1 MIKGV
6 CVEGDTNMTALDHQQ
21 ELIETARLHRI
32 FEENEDKERAA
43 KAELFAKK
51 ILKNNFIIGFAG
63 HFSSGKS
70 SMINALTG
78 ETLLPSSPIP
88 TSANIVNV
96 QKSEQDYAI
105 VNRRNEKP
113 VFFPE
118 NYDFEAVK
126 AFCKNGDVTQIDIGH
141 QGSVLPDNITV
152 MDTPGVDSTDDAH
165 RMSTESALH
174 VADMVFYVM
183 DYNHVQ
189 SELNFNFTK
198 ELQKYTELYLIVNQI
213 DKHQDNEMSFAD
225 FKQSVHE
232 SFAQWG
238 VVPKG
243 IFFTSLKDFSHPEN
257 DFEQVKQLV
266 SSSMSNWQG
275 HIGAAADS
283 ALKQLKDEHIRFLED
298 EKMERLEAFS
308 SVLTQQEWDNR
319 EDLKSEIAAV
329 ERRKSVQDF
338 ESWQEKFEKS
348 RKDLLENANI
358 MPYELRNALTAYLE
372 SVQPGFKVGI
382 LFSGKK
388 TEEERQARK
397 KEVDERLKSVV
408 SSQITTHLKKM
419 MKAFLKDAALLS
431 DEESLAIDDMVFD
444 VPFSIVENQI
454 PKGAVLTGD
463 TVLNY
468 ANSITS
474 AVQKWFI
481 NETESWKNAQSE
493 KFNGLPDEAATEM
506 DMKSEQLNQ
515 KLLAIRTLEDMES
528 RIAKVKQLF
537 SAVMPKQKAEAERQV
552 AEWQDEFHISTAD
565 MTEFDESMLEKQDEV
580 ETEQP
585 QQVDQSEKGSFDER
599 SVVRQVQQTAET
611 IEPIKGFEETA
622 QYLKRKASRLENQEF
637 TIALFGAFSAGKSS
651 FSNALM
657 GESVLPV
664 SPNPTTATI
673 NRIRP
678 VSTDKPHETADV
690 RLKTVSQMTEDV
702 RNSFQ
707 ALGINVQSLEEAY
720 DKSAALPDI
729 EAAEQHMHKS
739 FINAFRTGYPD
750 FKQRLGETLR
760 VNREEFGLYVAKEQ
774 RSCFV
779 DEIDFYYDCELT
791 RSGVTLVDTPG
802 ADSINARHTNV
813 AFEYIRNADAILFIT
828 YYNHAFARADREF
841 LIQLGRVKD
850 AFEMDKMFFVVNAID
865 LANDEQEKQAVITYV
880 KDELQRFGIR
890 FPRLFGV
897 SSLEALKDRESSGM
911 AGFEEAFHYFLR
923 EELKGMAVQS
933 LAEEEQKAVSR
944 LKSLIEQTE
953 KNLLRKD
960 ERLEELKR
968 LEQQLRIMFS
978 ASVAPLLTREM
989 KQELDELLY
998 YVNQRVFYRFNDFF
1012 KEAFNPSV
1020 FNNKSSQQALNHALQ
1035 EMKDMTAFDFQQE
1048 LRVTNLRL
1056 AQFIEKKIG
1065 SRFKE
1070 DAGKLKELNGDF
1082 SFTPYEVEEA
1092 PLLEVGR
1099 PFEEADYSSV
1109 KSYYKNNKSFFEKN
1123 EKEKLRDALQALME
1137 PDALRYLET
1146 EKANLAE
1153 WAEFWIEQEAEGL
1166 RQHIMR
1172 QAVDQIESERTLLQE
1187 QEKLVEW
1194 KDRYSNLVHERV

>member
-1 MIKGV
+1 
-6 CVEGDTNMTALDHQQ
+6 MTALDHQQ
-21 ELIETARLHRI
+21 ELIETARLHQI
-32 FEENEDKERAA
+32 FEENEDTERAA

-96 QKSEQDYAI
+96 QKAETDYAI
-105 VNRRNEKP
+105 VNRTHEKP
-113 VFFPE
+113 VYFPE

-126 AFCKNGDVTQIDIGH
+126 AFCKSGDVTQVDIGH
-141 QGSVLPDNITV
+141 KASVLPENITV

-189 SELNFNFTK
+189 SELNFNFTQ
-198 ELQKYTELYLIVNQI
+198 ELQKYTDLYLVVNQI
-213 DKHQDNEMSFAD
+213 DKHQEREMSFSE
-225 FKQSVHE
+225 FKQTVHE

-243 IFFTSLKDFSHPEN
+243 IFFTSLKDFSHPHN

-266 SSSMSNWQG
+266 SSSMENWQG
-275 HIGAAADS
+275 HIGTAAQS
-283 ALKQLKDEHIRFLED
+283 ALNQLKDEHLRFLED
-298 EKMERLEAFS
+298 EKIESLQAFS
-308 SVLTQQEWDNR
+308 AVLSEEEWENR
-319 EDLKSEIAAV
+319 EELKTESEAV
-329 ERRKSVQDF
+329 ERRLSVLDF
-338 ESWQEKFEKS
+338 ENWQTDFEKN

-358 MPYELRNALTAYLE
+358 MPYELRNALKNYLE
-372 SVQPGFKVGI
+372 SVQPNFKVGI

-388 TEEERQARK
+388 TEEERNARK
-397 KEVDERLKSVV
+397 QEVDERLSSVV
-408 SSQITTHLKKM
+408 SSQITTHLKKL
-419 MKAFLKDAALLS
+419 MKASLKDAGLLT
-431 DEESLAIDDMVFD
+431 DEESLVIDDMVFD
-444 VPFSIVENQI
+444 VPFSVVENQI
-454 PKGAVLTGD
+454 PKGAGLTGD

-468 ANSITS
+468 ANSVSS

-481 NETESWKNAQSE
+481 SETESWKKAQQQ
-493 KFNGLPDEAATEM
+493 KFETVSDDAATEM

-515 KLLAIRTLEDMES
+515 KLLAIQTLEEMDR
-528 RIAKVKQLF
+528 RIAKVKQSF
-537 SAVMPKQKAEAERQV
+537 SAMLPKQQAAAEEKMSRWQSDFQV
-552 AEWQDEFHISTAD
+552 SVED
-565 MTEFDESMLEKQDEV
+565 MTEFDVSMLEEKQTQEA
-580 ETEQP
+580 EQL
-585 QQVDQSEKGSFDER
+585 QQPEKAAYGNFDEH
-599 SVVRQVQQTAET
+599 QTVARVKQTSET
-611 IEPIKGFEETA
+611 IEPIKGFAETA

-678 VSTDKPHETADV
+678 VAADRPHETADV
-690 RLKTVSQMTEDV
+690 RLKTLSQMTEDV
-702 RNSFQ
+702 QNSFR
-707 ALGINVQSLEEAY
+707 ALGMAVQSLDEAFE
-720 DKSAALPDI
+720 KAGALPEI

-739 FINAFRTGYPD
+739 FITAFQKGYPD
-750 FKQRLGETLR
+750 FKQHMGETLR
-760 VNREEFGLYVAKEQ
+760 VDREEFGLYVAKEQ

-791 RSGVTLVDTPG
+791 RNGVTLVDTPG

-880 KDELQRFGIR
+880 QDELQRFGIR

-897 SSLEALKDRESSGM
+897 SSLQALKDREASGM
-911 AGFEEAFHYFLR
+911 ADFEQAFHYFLR

-933 LAEEEQKAVSR
+933 LAEEEQKAISR
-944 LKSLIEQTE
+944 LQALIEQTE

-978 ASVAPLLTREM
+978 SSVAQLLTKEA

-1020 FNNKSSQQALNHALQ
+1020 FNNKSAQQALDHALQ
-1035 EMKDMTAFDFQQE
+1035 EIKDMTAFDFQQE
-1048 LRVTNLRL
+1048 LRVTNFRL

-1065 SRFKE
+1065 SRFK
-1070 DAGKLKELNGDF
+1070 DDTNKLKELNKDF

-1092 PLLEVGR
+1092 TLLDVGR
-1099 PFEEADYSSV
+1099 PFEQANYASV

-1137 PDALRYLET
+1137 PDALRYLEM
-1146 EKANLAE
+1146 EKAGLAE

-1172 QAVDQIESERTLLQE
+1172 QAVDQIDSERTVLQE
-1187 QEKLVEW
+1187 QEKLIDW